1 MDIGQLRGLLLD
13 LECMTALRHTLK
25 NRAVA
30 ALVALCREC
39 ARDDASEAALTAAY
53 CRAYDA
59 WLDAAAHGRGGFARE
74 ALEAVL
80 FEESPAALLCARMDV
95 LPYSLTNAMANDLD
109 ALGRLT
115 AIEPAMFLLLCERA
129 GMSGQTAARL
139 PVWEPTLGSAFS
151 DPRLSKAM
159 LSREGVS
166 LVSAFFKKQGT
177 GLFARCPGSTWV
189 GEAKNIRSA
198 CAASASRT
206 RFDWKTWCSMKG
218 ARRAGGKHASAA
230 GRAAGV
236 QHSALRRQGHGQIRD
251 G

>member
-1 MDIGQLRGLLLD
+1 MLD

-59 WLDAAAHGRGGFARE
+59 WLDAAAHGRGGLRAKRWKRCCLKKARRRC
-74 ALEAVL
+74 
-80 FEESPAALLCARMDV
+80 FARMDV

-166 LVSAFFKKQGT
+166 LVSAFSRSRERAVCPLPRQHVGGRAKIS
-177 GLFARCPGSTWV
+177 ARP
-189 GEAKNIRSA
+189 
-198 CAASASRT
+198 
-206 RFDWKTWCSMKG
+206 
-218 ARRAGGKHASAA
+218 ARHPPAGPDSA
-230 GRAAGV
+230 GRHG
-236 QHSALRRQGHGQIRD
+236 AL
-251 G
+251 

>member
-95 LPYSLTNAMANDLD
+95 LPYSLTNALANVLH

-115 AIEPAMFLLLCERA
+115 AIFPAMFLLLCERV
-129 GMSGQTAARL
+129 GMS
-139 PVWEPTLGSAFS
+139 
-151 DPRLSKAM
+151 
-159 LSREGVS
+159 
-166 LVSAFFKKQGT
+166 
-177 GLFARCPGSTWV
+177 
-189 GEAKNIRSA
+189 
-198 CAASASRT
+198 
-206 RFDWKTWCSMKG
+206 
-218 ARRAGGKHASAA
+218 
-230 GRAAGV
+230 
-236 QHSALRRQGHGQIRD
+236 
-251 G
+251 

>member
-39 ARDDASEAALTAAY
+39 ARDDASRSGADGDLLPRLRRVAGRGGA
-53 CRAYDA
+53 R
-59 WLDAAAHGRGGFARE
+59 RGGFAARKRWKRCCLKK
-74 ALEAVL
+74 AGGA
-80 FEESPAALLCARMDV
+80 LCARMDV

-139 PVWEPTLGSAFS
+139 PSGNRRWA
-151 DPRLSKAM
+151 A
-159 LSREGVS
+159 
-166 LVSAFFKKQGT
+166 
-177 GLFARCPGSTWV
+177 
-189 GEAKNIRSA
+189 RSA
-198 CAASASRT
+198 T
-206 RFDWKTWCSMKG
+206 RVCPK
-218 ARRAGGKHASAA
+218 
-230 GRAAGV
+230 
-236 QHSALRRQGHGQIRD
+236 
-251 G
+251 

>member
-13 LECMTALRHTLK
+13 LDCMTALRHTLR
-25 NRAVA
+25 NRAMA
-30 ALVALCREC
+30 ALVDLCRAC
-39 ARDDASEAALTAAY
+39 AKDNADEAALTAAY
-53 CRAYDA
+53 CRVYDA

-95 LPYSLTNAMANDLD
+95 LPYSLTNALANDLD

-177 GLFARCPGSTWV
+177 GLFAPYNFAGSLVETV
-189 GEAKNIRSA
+189 PKSLR
-198 CAASASRT
+198 
-206 RFDWKTWCSMKG
+206 
-218 ARRAGGKHASAA
+218 
-230 GRAAGV
+230 
-236 QHSALRRQGHGQIRD
+236 HSCGSELTRQGISLP
-251 G
+251 

>member
-53 CRAYDA
+53 CRVYDA

-115 AIEPAMFLLLCERA
+115 ADRT
-129 GMSGQTAARL
+129 G
-139 PVWEPTLGSAFS
+139 
-151 DPRLSKAM
+151 D
-159 LSREGVS
+159 
-166 LVSAFFKKQGT
+166 VSA
-177 GLFARCPGSTWV
+177 LMR
-189 GEAKNIRSA
+189 
-198 CAASASRT
+198 
-206 RFDWKTWCSMKG
+206 
-218 ARRAGGKHASAA
+218 ARRG
-230 GRAAGV
+230 
-236 QHSALRRQGHGQIRD
+236 
-251 G
+251 

>member
-189 GEAKNIRSA
+189 GESEKYPLGLRGIRQPDPIRGSSIFISSQLTMYWLFLPGKR
-198 CAASASRT
+198 CRRRIRT
-206 RFDWKTWCSMKG
+206 R
-218 ARRAGGKHASAA
+218 
-230 GRAAGV
+230 
-236 QHSALRRQGHGQIRD
+236 
-251 G
+251 

>member
-159 LSREGVS
+159 LSPRGRVACVGVFQEAGNGAVCPLPRQHVGGRERKI
-166 LVSAFFKKQGT
+166 SARPARHPPAGPDST
-177 GLFARCPGSTWV
+177 GRH
-189 GEAKNIRSA
+189 
-198 CAASASRT
+198 
-206 RFDWKTWCSMKG
+206 G
-218 ARRAGGKHASAA
+218 A
-230 GRAAGV
+230 
-236 QHSALRRQGHGQIRD
+236 L
-251 G
+251 